1 MPIDIALL
9 AAGYGT
15 RLRPI
20 SDALPKPLVHVGH
33 EPLLTNTLL
42 SLRQALKGTGAIGVN
57 AHHRAEKIL
66 AWGAAENVRVA
77 TEDPIRG
84 TAGGVKGITD
94 KLGSQGDVLVVN
106 GDIYGFKDWK
116 GLVEAHATSG
126 DFATL
131 LVTDRPLDGV
141 ASYAGLPGEEDDGSP
156 NARRELGN
164 VGLDARRGVVRL
176 RKEQLGGEV
185 ESAYFTGIYVL
196 SSRGIA
202 LLPEVGCAVED
213 LFLPALRRGE
223 RIGVHRTSEPLV
235 DIGTPAG
242 LLRANQ
248 LWLGEHPRWIGP
260 SARVAV
266 GVQVERCVIAGVVE
280 GEGMISDVV
289 VLPNST
295 CRAPLSRAIV
305 FGREIL
311 PVS

>member
-42 SLRQALKGTGAIGVN
+42 SLRQTLTGSGAIGVN

-77 TEDPIRG
+77 EEDPIRG
-84 TAGGVKGITD
+84 TAGGVKGITAL
-94 KLGSQGDVLVVN
+94 LGSQGDVLVVN
-106 GDIYGFKDWK
+106 GDIYGFRDWK
-116 GLVEAHATSG
+116 GLVEAHARSG

-131 LVTDRPLDGV
+131 LVAARPLDGGV
-141 ASYAGLPGEEDDGSP
+141 SS
-156 NARRELGN
+156 LGN
-164 VGLDARRGVVRL
+164 VGTDARGGVVRL
-176 RKEQLGGEV
+176 RKEQIRDEV
-185 ESAYFTGIYVL
+185 ESTYFTGIYVL
-196 SSRGIA
+196 SSRGIVS
-202 LLPEVGCAVED
+202 LPEMGCAVED

-223 RIGVHRTSEPLV
+223 RIGAHRTTEPLV

-280 GEGMISDVV
+280 GEGTISDVV